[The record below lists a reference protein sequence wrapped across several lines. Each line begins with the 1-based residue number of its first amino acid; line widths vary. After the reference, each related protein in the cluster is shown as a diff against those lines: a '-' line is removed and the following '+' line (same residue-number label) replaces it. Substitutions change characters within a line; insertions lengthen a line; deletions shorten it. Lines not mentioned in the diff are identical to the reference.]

1 MELGPIP
8 PVRAFAADRE
18 LPADF
23 QLSAVLEIN
32 PAARSGDRTRSGER
46 RKNAAPAVAATGED
60 ELTLAGETES
70 VSEGGSEQPA
80 DAPPHTIN
88 FFA

>member
-1 MELGPIP
+1 MDLGPIP
-8 PVRAFAADRE
+8 PVRAFTATRE

-32 PAARSGDRTRSGER
+32 AAARSGNGSRSGER
-46 RKNAAPAVAATGED
+46 RKNAAGAAASGDED
-60 ELTLAGETES
+60 ELTLAGQTET
-70 VSEGGSEQPA
+70 VSETGSELAA
-80 DAPPHTIN
+80 DTPPHSIN

>member
-8 PVRAFAADRE
+8 PVRTFAADRE

-32 PAARSGDRTRSGER
+32 PAARSGDARSGER
-46 RKNAAPAVAATGED
+46 RKNAAAAAAAASDED
-60 ELTLAGETES
+60 ELTLAGQTETVPEA
-70 VSEGGSEQPA
+70 GAEQPA
-80 DAPPHTIN
+80 DTPPHSIN
-88 FFA
+88 LFA